1 MEKDLEKLKDLKD
14 INFVFTDNM
23 KQTLFDMMAIQK
35 LLDSDDIDYKQ
46 QKELEKEKKRLLD
59 IFRTE
64 LQENNPV
71 EVSIVRAFLQ
81 MKEDEK
87 NKMEKLIE
95 ITNPKEMEKFVKS
108 SNYLLVDDGLDEYV
122 IHESDLVDY
131 IVNRNE
137 DINIY
142 KSNGEF
148 LLSTIGFFL
157 NKISYNERQKIIER
171 LIRLQLGEEESKVTY
186 YCEST
191 ILDYI

>member
-1 MEKDLEKLKDLKD
+1 MEEKLKDLKD
-14 INFVFTDNM
+14 LNFYFTDNM

-35 LLDSDDIDYKQ
+35 LLDSDDLNYKQ
-46 QKELEKEKKRLLD
+46 QKELEKEKNRLLD

-81 MKEDEK
+81 MKEDVK

-95 ITNPKEMEKFVKS
+95 ITDPKEMEKFVKS

-131 IVNRNE
+131 IYNRNE
-137 DINIY
+137 EVTIY
-142 KSNGEF
+142 KPDGEF

-171 LIRLQLGEEESKVTY
+171 LIRLQLGEEESRVTY

-191 ILDYI
+191 ILDYM